1 MPNVTEIFGSMVF
14 NNAIM
19 RDRLPKEIYKQVKR
33 TKEEGVTLTK
43 EVADVVANAMKDW
56 AIEKGVTHFTHWF
69 QPMTGITAEKH
80 DSFLTPDGEDKI
92 IMELSGKE
100 LIKGETDASSFPSGG
115 LRSTFEA
122 RGYTAWDPTSDAFI
136 KDGVLCIPT
145 VFCSYTGVALDKKTP
160 LLRSREALNTQAL
173 RVLKLFGL
181 DDVKRVNVTVGP
193 EQEYFLIDRK
203 IALKR
208 RDITYTG
215 RTLFGAMPPKGQ
227 ELDDHYFGVIKTR
240 VSEYMRDLDTE
251 LWKLGI
257 RAKTKHNEVAPAQ
270 HELAPVYASGN
281 IAADH
286 NQLTMEIMK
295 KVAEKHGMKCL
306 LHEKPFAGVNG
317 SGKHDNWS
325 LGTDTGLNLLK
336 PGKNPIENKL
346 FLTFMCAVIKA
357 VDDYQ
362 DLLRI
367 SVASA
372 GNDHRLGGNE
382 APPWIISIFV
392 GDDLKEVLR
401 CIAEDESYMAK
412 EREIVTS
419 GVDALPDF
427 VKDTTDR
434 NRTSPFAFT
443 GNKFE
448 FRMPGSSLSIS
459 GPNFML
465 NTAVAESLRQFA
477 DILEKEDDFSTGV
490 DKLLRNTLKK
500 HARIIFNDDNYSD
513 EWVKEAK
520 RRGLLNLASTP
531 EALPYFIADKN
542 IKLFETHG
550 ILTRDEVVSRYE
562 IMLENYSKVINI
574 EALTMLEM
582 ARQDIIPAVCEYIK
596 LLSDETAAKKLVCTS
611 VNCSM
616 EENLISA
623 LSDKLS
629 ALFENLEEL
638 DKEVHTAHNMSGAQ
652 KAAEYYHDTV
662 LARMEKVRGIAD
674 YMEVYTAKEYWP
686 FPTYGDLLFS
696 IQE

>member
-477 DILEKEDDFSTGV
+477 DILEKEDDFSAGV

-596 LLSDETAAKKLVCTS
+596 LLSDETAAKKLVCAS